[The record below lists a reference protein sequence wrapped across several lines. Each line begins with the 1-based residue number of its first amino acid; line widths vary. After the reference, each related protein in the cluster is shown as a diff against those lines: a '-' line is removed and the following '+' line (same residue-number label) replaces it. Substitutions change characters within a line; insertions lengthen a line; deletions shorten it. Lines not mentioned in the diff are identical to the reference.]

1 MNEIVGPQAVP
12 AELKQPLTELLLG
25 LADDEF
31 ILGYW
36 DSEWTGVAPML
47 EEDVAMSSIAQ
58 DEIGH
63 ARLFYQQVAALTGT
77 SIDQLAYG
85 RQPEQ
90 YRQVQLVE
98 RHRGDWAFTIV
109 RQFLYDT
116 ADQLRIESLKNSAY
130 VPLAQDIAKIE
141 REEVYHQMHVNVWL
155 ERLARRTPEARQRLE
170 RALEQ
175 LWPDAVAMFEPFPG
189 EEALLSVGILTMPTA
204 ALQQEWLAA
213 ITPIFERL
221 HLVFPLRSRGA
232 DLSRTDPIYG
242 EEITEVHS
250 QFSTSPADSNSL
262 SDQTIVPQTIEDK
275 TSQPIIPRTGGRRG
289 QHTQDFRDLWEQM
302 TMVYRM
308 EPQAQW

>member
-1 MNEIVGPQAVP
+1 MNEIVGPQSVP
-12 AELKQPLTELLLG
+12 AELKQPLTELLLS

-63 ARLFYQQVAALTGT
+63 ARLFYQQVSALTGT
-77 SIDQLAYG
+77 PIDQLAYG
-85 RQPEQ
+85 RKPEQ

-98 RHRGDWAFTIV
+98 RQRGDWAFTIV

-116 ADQLRIESLKNSAY
+116 ADQLRVESLKNSTY
-130 VPLAQDIAKIE
+130 VPLAQDVAKIE

-155 ERLARRTPEARQRLE
+155 ERLANRTPEARQRLE
-170 RALEQ
+170 QALEQ
-175 LWPDAVAMFEPFPG
+175 LWPDALGMFEPFPG
-189 EEALLSVGILTMPTA
+189 EEALLSAGILTTPSA
-204 ALQQEWLAA
+204 SLQQEWLATIA
-213 ITPIFERL
+213 PIFQHL
-221 HLVFPLRSRGA
+221 HLEIRGTNSLRA
-232 DLSRTDPIYG
+232 DRLQLENRYSAPA
-242 EEITEVHS
+242 
-250 QFSTSPADSNSL
+250 QLPTSPAESNTV
-262 SDQTIVPQTIEDK
+262 SDQIIASQTIEDK
-275 TSQPIIPRTGGRRG
+275 TSQLVIPRIGGRRG
-289 QHTQDFRDLWEQM
+289 EHIQDFRDLWEQM